1 MEIYKYL
8 KYYQLDICNLIAIK
22 KFNIILNLKVTKFLL

>member
-1 MEIYKYL
+1 MEIYKKL

-22 KFNIILNLKVTKFLL
+22 KFNIILNLKVTRLSL